1 MTTEAELLN
10 QSIEAQREETY
21 RLQQQRIRDAE
32 NALWLKHV
40 EKIADI
46 LSDRK
51 RNVVVSISPNTFTVD
66 GVNCI
71 YQVDFKEEYTS
82 STWRSRP
89 TGKIRMTVGD
99 YGERQSYRQ
108 KKDGTF
114 SYDKAADRIEAYVI
128 RQTKASDAQSRR
140 NANKTV
146 VAEFRKLAN
155 VTEYGWFGVSD
166 DLEKPIRVKIDISR
180 SMSVDEAFKLV
191 EALKAIG
198 IKPY

>member
-1 MTTEAELLN
+1 MTTETELLN
-10 QSIEAQREETY
+10 QSIKAQHEEAFRMA
-21 RLQQQRIRDAE
+21 QQKIIDAE
-32 NALWLKHV
+32 SALWIKHV

-51 RNVVVSISPNTFTVD
+51 HNVVVKTSPKTFTVD
-66 GVNCI
+66 GINCTWWI
-71 YQVDFKEEYTS
+71 EFKEEYTS

-89 TGKIRMTVGD
+89 TGKLRMTVGE
-99 YGERQSYRQ
+99 YGDRQSYRQ
-108 KKDGTF
+108 KTDGTF
-114 SYDKAADRIEAYVI
+114 SYDKAADKIESYVI
-128 RQTKASDAQSRR
+128 RQTRANDAQSRR
-140 NANKTV
+140 NANKNV
-146 VAEFRKLAN
+146 VAEFRKLAD

-166 DLEKPIRVKIDISR
+166 DLERPVRVKIDINR